1 MKKLISYVLAVVMV
15 LSLVPTAFAAEYTSA
30 ADTFTDVPADAWY
43 LDELE
48 YAVFNG
54 YISGTSAN
62 TFSPDAQITRA
73 QFVTILGRTVGVTD
87 TTSLFI
93 AAGFTVNAKETFSD
107 VKAGSYYF
115 DAVEWAVRVG
125 IMNGGGD
132 GKFTPE
138 APITVEQMGVAL
150 ANSIK
155 MAESNGIELKNFKS
169 SAAYADASSISAW
182 ASDAMA
188 LMQKYDLLV
197 VDANGNVNPQKVVTR
212 AECTVSLVRFAKAVG
227 VGMVPVFI
235 QKSDTAEM
243 AAKKI
248 HDALWAEG
256 WLNSNMTQKEKA
268 WVYYLWLD
276 GNCQYDRSLS
286 KSNIHNAYGALINGL
301 AVCDGYTAGYNMLLA
316 AEGITCSSA
325 CTVGHEWTVATLDG
339 VVYHIDATNGY
350 FCWTP
355 EFMWEYQNAVQY
367 ALDTG
372 DFGPLMSL
380 EELLN

>member
-15 LSLVPTAFAAEYTSA
+15 LSLVPTAFAVEGVGGFS
-30 ADTFTDVPADAWY
+30 DVPRGAWY
-43 LDELE
+43 STELA
-48 YAVFNG
+48 YALENG
-54 YISGTSAN
+54 YVSGTSAT
-62 TFSPDAQITRA
+62 TFSPDAQVTRA
-73 QFVTILGRTVGVTD
+73 QFVTILGRTAGVTN
-87 TTSLFI
+87 TTSLLI

-115 DAVEWAVRVG
+115 DAVEWAVSVG
-125 IMNGGGD
+125 IMNGVGD
-132 GKFTPE
+132 GKFAPE

-182 ASDAMA
+182 ASDDMA
-188 LMQKYDLLV
+188 LMQRYGLLV
-197 VDANGNVNPQKVVTR
+197 VDANGNVNPQKAVTR

-227 VGMVPVFI
+227 VGTVPVI
-235 QKSDTAEM
+235 VQKSDTAEM
-243 AAKKI
+243 AARKI

-256 WLNSNMTQKEKA
+256 QLNSNMTQKERA
-268 WVYYLWLD
+268 RVYFDWLRA
-276 GNCQYDRSLS
+276 NCQYDDSFS
-286 KSNIHNAYGALINGL
+286 KSNIHDAYGALVNGV
-301 AVCDGYTAGYNMLLA
+301 AVCDGFTFGYNMLLVT
-316 AEGITCSSA
+316 EGIECSYA
-325 CTVGHEWTVATLDG
+325 YTKDHAWTTATLDG
-339 VVYHIDATNGY
+339 VLWHIDATNGY